1 MSKGKKTKKEGIEFI
16 LTGDEVEFILDGLD
30 LLKKQNAEHRKEI
43 EKIQTDL
50 IIKKTWQEQTGGI
63 FDMFQ

>member
-1 MSKGKKTKKEGIEFI
+1 MAKSKKEGIEFI

-30 LLKKQNAEHRKEI
+30 LLKKQNPEHRKEI

-50 IIKKTWQEQTGGI
+50 IIKKTWEEQTGGI